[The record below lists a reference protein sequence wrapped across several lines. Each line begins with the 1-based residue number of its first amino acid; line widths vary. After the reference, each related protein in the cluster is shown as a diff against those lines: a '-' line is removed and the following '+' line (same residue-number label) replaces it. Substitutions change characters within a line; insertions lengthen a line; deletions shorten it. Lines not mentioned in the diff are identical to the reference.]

1 MNPLCAIIKLLRKE
15 YMKRKAARKPYRIEK
30 DSMGEV
36 RVPANALWGA
46 QTQRAVENFPV
57 SGRPMPQ
64 RIIHTLGLVKAAAA
78 RANRRLGLLDARRAS
93 AMERAAREVAEG
105 KWDDQFPID
114 IFQTGSGTSTNMNAN
129 EVIARRAETLAGRG
143 VRIHPNDH
151 ANRGQSSNDVF
162 PTVLHIAAYLEVKEA
177 LLPSLKGLAST
188 LRRKARE
195 FDGIVK
201 AGRTHTQDATPVRM
215 GQEFSGWAT
224 QIENGIERIQGALP
238 RLAELALGGTAV
250 GTGINTHPRFA
261 RTAIAILKKET
272 GLPLREA
279 PDHFEAQG
287 SRDALVEL
295 SAAVK
300 VLAVSLFKIASDV
313 RFLSSGPETGIGELL
328 LPDLQPG
335 SSIMPGKV
343 NPVIPEVVA
352 QVSAQVIGND
362 TAVGVAGL
370 SGHLELNTMMPV
382 IGRNVLESI
391 ALLGAACRLFDE
403 KCVRG
408 MKADRKRC
416 RRNAEL
422 SPSVATAL
430 NPLIGYDRAAAL
442 VKEARATGKTIR
454 QLLKEKRWLSEG
466 KISEILNLKRM
477 TGR

>member
-1 MNPLCAIIKLLRKE
+1 MRKG
-15 YMKRKAARKPYRIEK
+15 YRIEK

-36 RVPANALWGA
+36 KVPDNVLWGA

-57 SGRPMPQ
+57 SGRPMPP
-64 RIIHTLGLVKAAAA
+64 RIIRTLGLVKAATA
-78 RANRRLGLLDARRAS
+78 RTNRRLGLLDARRAS
-93 AMERAAREVAEG
+93 AIERAAREVADG
-105 KWDDQFPID
+105 KWDAQFPID
-114 IFQTGSGTSTNMNAN
+114 LFQTGSGTSTNMNAN
-129 EVIARRAETLAGRG
+129 EVIARRAEQIAGRPK

-151 ANRGQSSNDVF
+151 VNLGQSSNDVF

-177 LLPSLKGLAST
+177 LFPSLRGLASA
-188 LRRKARE
+188 LRRKERE

-201 AGRTHTQDATPVRM
+201 AGRTHTQDATPVRL
-215 GQEFSGWAT
+215 GQEFGGWAM
-224 QIENGIERIQGALP
+224 QIENGIKRIKGALP

-261 RTAIAILKKET
+261 WRTIIILGKET
-272 GLPLREA
+272 GLPLIEA

-287 SRDALVEL
+287 GRDALVEL
-295 SAAVK
+295 SAALK
-300 VLAVSLFKIASDV
+300 VLAVSLLKIANDV

-352 QVSAQVIGND
+352 QVAAQVIGND
-362 TAVGVAGL
+362 TTVAVAGL

-382 IGRNVLESI
+382 IGKNVLESVE
-391 ALLGAACRLFDE
+391 LLSSACKLFDE

-408 MKADRKRC
+408 IKADKKRC

-430 NPLIGYDRAAAL
+430 NPLIGYDKAAAL
-442 VKEARATGKTIR
+442 VKEARTSGKTIR
-454 QLLKEKRWLSEG
+454 QLLLENKLLPKKKIDEVLDLS
-466 KISEILNLKRM
+466 KM

>member
-1 MNPLCAIIKLLRKE
+1 MNASKGKF
-15 YMKRKAARKPYRIEK
+15 RIER

-36 RVPANALWGA
+36 RVPADALWGA

-57 SGRPMPQ
+57 SGRPMPP
-64 RIIHTLGLVKAAAA
+64 RILRTLGLVKVAAA
-78 RANRRLGLLDARRAS
+78 RANRQLKLLDARRA
-93 AMERAAREVAEG
+93 AAIERAALEVAEG
-105 KWDDQFPID
+105 KWDEQFPID

-129 EVIARRAETLAGRG
+129 EVIARRAMQILGGKPA
-143 VRIHPNDH
+143 VHPNDH
-151 ANRGQSSNDVF
+151 VNLGQSSNDVF
-162 PTVLHIAAYLEVKEA
+162 PTVLHIAAYLEVKND
-177 LLPSLKGLAST
+177 LLPSLKGLASA
-188 LRRKARE
+188 LRKKARE
-195 FDGIVK
+195 FDGVVK
-201 AGRTHTQDATPVRM
+201 AGRTHTQDATPVRL
-215 GQEFSGWAT
+215 GQEFGGWAT
-224 QIENGIERIQGALP
+224 QVENRIGRIKGALP

-261 RTAIAILKKET
+261 RIAIAILRRET
-272 GLPLREA
+272 GLPLVEA

-287 SRDALVEL
+287 ARDALVEFSGAL
-295 SAAVK
+295 K
-300 VLAVSLFKIASDV
+300 VMAVSLLKIANDV
-313 RFLSSGPETGIGELL
+313 RFLSSGPETGIGELI

-343 NPVIPEVVA
+343 NPVMPEVVA

-362 TAVGVAGL
+362 LAVSVAGL

-382 IGRNVLESI
+382 IGKNVLESV
-391 ALLGAACRLFDE
+391 ALLSSASVLFDE
-403 KCVRG
+403 ECVRG
-408 MKADRKRC
+408 IRADRKRC

-422 SPSVATAL
+422 SPAVATAL

-442 VKEARATGKTIR
+442 VKEARATGRTIR

>member
-1 MNPLCAIIKLLRKE
+1 MPKGT
-15 YMKRKAARKPYRIEK
+15 RIEK

-36 RVPANALWGA
+36 RVPADALWGA

-57 SGRPMPQ
+57 SGRPMPP
-64 RIIHTLGLVKAAAA
+64 RIVRTLGLVKAAAA
-78 RANRRLGLLDARRAS
+78 RVNRRLGLLDARRA
-93 AMERAAREVAEG
+93 AAVERAAREVADG

-129 EVIARRAETLAGRG
+129 EVIAHRAAQLLGG
-143 VRIHPNDH
+143 KPPVHPNDH
-151 ANRGQSSNDVF
+151 VNLGQSSNDVF
-162 PTVLHIAAYLEVKEA
+162 PTVLHIAAHLEVCDS
-177 LLPSLKGLAST
+177 LLPALRHLAAA
-188 LRRKARE
+188 LRKKQRE

-201 AGRTHTQDATPVRM
+201 AGRTHTQDATPVRL
-215 GQEFSGWAT
+215 GQEFGGWAT
-224 QIENGIERIQGALP
+224 QVENGAERIKAVLP
-238 RLAELALGGTAV
+238 RLSELALGGTAV

-261 RTAIAILKKET
+261 WRTIILLSKET
-272 GLPLREA
+272 GLPLMEV

-295 SAAVK
+295 SASMK
-300 VLAVSLFKIASDV
+300 VLAVSLLKIANDL

-362 TAVGVAGL
+362 AAVAVAGL

-382 IGRNVLESI
+382 IAKNVLESI
-391 ALLGAACRLFDE
+391 GLLAAACRLFDN

-408 MKADRKRC
+408 IKADKKRC

-442 VKEARATGKTIR
+442 VKEAKATGKTIR
-454 QLLKEKRWLSEG
+454 QLLIEKKLLTNKKIKEVLDLRK
-466 KISEILNLKRM
+466 M
-477 TGR
+477 TGK